1 MFISHNLKVVR
12 ALADEV
18 LVMKNGKIVERGS
31 ARNIFEKPKED
42 YTKAL
47 IKAAFDIETV
57 NEDETL
63 N

>member
-1 MFISHNLKVVR
+1 VR

-31 ARNIFEKPKED
+31 AKNIFEKPKED